1 MITLKKKTFILQ
13 VIVVTCQAKIF
24 NVNNKCRWYYNAR
37 LKCKKKVKPF
47 KGVIWCEHCKVKPK
61 SAVPRLTTN
70 DFEYQIYSS
79 NSKNIF

>member
-1 MITLKKKTFILQ
+1 MSIIDADG
-13 VIVVTCQAKIF
+13 III
-24 NVNNKCRWYYNAR
+24 NAC

-47 KGVIWCEHCKVKPK
+47 KGVLWCERCKVKPK

-70 DFEYQIYSS
+70 DVEYQIYSS